1 METEGEGL
9 YEPYS
14 KLVKLRV
21 LEDTFEVPEN
31 NTLLRCYQFVS
42 PEAVPM
48 GNFCWNGTCKNCQVT
63 LRRGGF
69 ARVCLSCQTVVKEG
83 DALEHVAPEVNKVLK
98 DALKRPP

>member
-1 METEGEGL
+1 METDGEGL

-21 LEDTFEVPEN
+21 LEGNLEVPEN

-63 LRRGGF
+63 LRRDGV
-69 ARVCLSCQTVVKEG
+69 ARVCLSCQTVVREG
-83 DALEHVAPEVNKVLK
+83 DALEHISTEVDRALKGVLK
-98 DALKRPP
+98 P